1 MRQGAA
7 SEAVCC
13 RTMRMDFDLDRALVL
28 LLRTPAI
35 LRAWLGDLEPAW
47 LHSTTGPKTFSPYDV
62 LGHLIEG
69 ERTDW
74 MPRLQRILEHG
85 ESLPFEPFDRF
96 AMWQWSQGRAVNDL
110 LDEFTA
116 LRQRNLD
123 ALRDLALQR
132 TDFARRGRH
141 PALGTVTLGQLLA
154 TWVVHDQNH
163 LAQIA
168 RTLSFQYLD
177 AVGPWREYLSILPR
191 AGA

>member
-1 MRQGAA
+1 
-7 SEAVCC
+7 
-13 RTMRMDFDLDRALVL
+13 MDFDLDRALVL
-28 LLRTPAI
+28 LVRTPAI
-35 LRAWLGDLEPAW
+35 LRAWLGDLDPVW
-47 LHSTTGPKTFSPYDV
+47 LHANTGAETFSPYDV

-85 ESLPFEPFDRF
+85 ESLAFDPFDRF
-96 AMWQWSQGRAVNDL
+96 AMRQWSRGRAVQDL

-123 ALRDLALQR
+123 VLRDLALQR
-132 TDFARRGRH
+132 ADYSPRGRH
-141 PALGTVTLGQLLA
+141 PGLGTVTLGQLLA

-168 RTLSFQYLD
+168 RTLAFQYLD

-191 AGA
+191 A